1 MTATATTPAHLDEAW
16 LRDLVAGLSAIER
29 ESGSPGEREAAEW
42 LVEALA
48 AEGASARIEPESI
61 HDTFWWPLGL
71 AGAAAALAGMAALRG
86 HRLLGAAGGAL
97 AAYAAATDLPP
108 GRRHLREYLPKREAS
123 NVVAEIGPADAERTV
138 VLVAH
143 HDAAHSG
150 LVFHP
155 AIPEIA
161 DRLGFI
167 EANDTS
173 PPLMWPSFLGPAAV
187 SAGSLLG
194 SRTLIRA
201 GTLVSALFA
210 AGVTDIG
217 LRGVVPGAND
227 NATGVAVLVAVARAL
242 AERPTESTRVLL
254 VSTSEEGT
262 CEGMEAFGR
271 RHFGELPTES
281 TFILSVDT
289 VGSPHLCVL
298 RGEGMRGMR
307 EYPTRS
313 LELIDGLADELGI
326 ELRPN
331 LRLRNA
337 TDGSIALAGGYECAS
352 LASVT
357 DLKQPANY
365 HWPTDVADNVDFTTV
380 ADAVRLT
387 ERLVRRLD
395 ESWIVP

>member
-1 MTATATTPAHLDEAW
+1 MMATSSTPAHLDQAW
-16 LRDLVAGLSAIER
+16 LSDLVSGLSAIER

-42 LVEALA
+42 LVAA
-48 AEGASARIEPESI
+48 MGAEGASARIETERI

-71 AGAAAALAGMAALRG
+71 AGAGAALAGMAALRG
-86 HRLLGAAGGAL
+86 HRLIGAAGAAL

-123 NVVAEIGPADAERTV
+123 NVVAELGPAEAERTV

-262 CEGMEAFGR
+262 CEGMEAFGQ

-307 EYPTRS
+307 EYPARS
-313 LELIDGLADELGI
+313 LELLDGLAKELAI

-365 HWPTDVADNVDFTTV
+365 HWPTDVADNVDFATV

-387 ERLVRRLD
+387 EALVRRLD
-395 ESWIVP
+395 ESWPVA